1 MSKVGQIE
9 RTTQNRI
16 VALFQQQLKYRYL
29 GNLEKEEEN
38 SNVDD
43 RLLTAYLTKK
53 GYNASLISKALIE
66 FKKIVTINTNDDLY
80 QANKNVYAALRY
92 GINVK
97 EEAGQNKET
106 MYLFDWKNPQE
117 NDFAIAEEVTIKG
130 QHNKRPDIVIY
141 INGIAIAVLELKRS
155 IVSVSEGIRQNN
167 DNQKHLFI
175 KPFFTTIQLVMAG
188 QDVEGLRYAAID
200 TSEKYYLKWKEV
212 SEEFNPNDTYLLE
225 LTKPI
230 REQAAKADNQL
241 DKQIME
247 MLGKERLLEI
257 LHDFVVYDRGQKK
270 FCRPNQ
276 YFGLKAAQEHIRQ
289 KEGGIIWHTQG
300 SGKSLTMVWLTKWIR
315 EYNPNARVLIITDRD
330 ELDKQIEKV
339 FKGVDEHI
347 YRTKSGADLVEKLND
362 TKPWLLCSLIHKFGN
377 KEEGADKTKD
387 YDNYLEEL
395 KNSLPKD
402 FKPKGDFYVF
412 VDECHR
418 TQSGDLNKAM
428 RQLLGEKALFIG
440 FTGTPIMQ
448 ADKKRS
454 IEIFGKYIHTYK
466 FDEAVKDGVVLDL
479 RYEARDIEQ
488 KITSLDKIDAW
499 FDSKTK
505 GLTDFAKIELKQKW
519 GTMKKVFSSVGR
531 LQKIVADI
539 LLDMETRERLQ
550 NGRGNA
556 ILVSDSI
563 YNACRFYQL
572 FQDSGFTRCAIVT
585 SFAPSHSDIKGEG
598 EGYTEKLMQYDIYQK
613 MLNGKT
619 TEDFEDEVKKRFI
632 DEPAQ
637 MKLLIVVDKLLTG
650 FDAPSA
656 TYLYIDKSMR
666 DHGLFQAI
674 CRVNRLDGDDKDYG
688 YIIDYKDLFGSLENA
703 YKDFT
708 SKAFEDYDKK
718 DVEGLLSDRLAK
730 GKERLDDAL
739 ETIKALCEPVVPPK
753 GTKEYIAY
761 FCGNPQLKEDLKDTE
776 LKRVALYKA
785 VISLIRAYANIADE
799 MEEAG
804 YKPSEIEAIKNDLK
818 HFEAVRKEIQLASGD
833 WMDLKQYEPAM
844 RHLIDSYIAAEES
857 EKVSAFDDFS
867 LVELLV
873 KDGKGA
879 LDKLPN
885 NIKKNKE
892 AMAETIENNLRKVI
906 IEESPTNPI
915 YYEKMSVLLDELIK
929 LRNEEAEAYEK
940 YLEEIVKLAV
950 KIKKPETSN
959 EYPSS
964 INTQAKRAL
973 YDNLDKDEPLTIAMD
988 SAVIYGKHD
997 DWEGT
1002 LSKEKHLKNKVVKP
1016 VLEEYKKPEKLDP
1029 IFEVIKQ
1036 QKEYK

>member
-9 RTTQNRI
+9 RATQNRI
-16 VALFQQQLKYRYL
+16 VQLFQEQLHYRYL

-38 SNVDD
+38 SNVDEA
-43 RLLTAYLTKK
+43 LLTAYLAKK
-53 GYNASLISKALIE
+53 GHGASLISKALFE

-97 EEAGQNKET
+97 EEAGQNKT
-106 MYLFDWKNPQE
+106 TVHLIDWKNPQE

-141 INGIAIAVLELKRS
+141 INGIAVCVLELKRS
-155 IVSVSEGIRQNN
+155 TVSVSEGIRQNN

-175 KPFFTTIQLVMAG
+175 KPFYTTIQLVMAG

-200 TSEKYYLKWKEV
+200 TTEKYYLKWKEV

-230 REQAAKADNQL
+230 REQANKADNLL
-241 DKQIME
+241 DKHIIE

-257 LHDFVVYDRGQKK
+257 LHDFVVFDRGQKK

-276 YFGLKAAQEHIRQ
+276 YFGLKAAQEHIRN

-347 YRTKSGADLVEKLND
+347 VRTKSGADLIEKLNA
-362 TKPWLLCSLIHKFGN
+362 TTPWLMCSLIHKFGN
-377 KEEGADKTKD
+377 KEEAD
-387 YDNYLEEL
+387 YDSYLEEL
-395 KNSLPKD
+395 KNALPKD

-428 RQLLGEKALFIG
+428 RQLLGENALFIG

-448 ADKKRS
+448 TDKKRS

-505 GLTDFAKIELKQKW
+505 GLTDFAKTELKQKW

-556 ILVSDSI
+556 ILVSGSI
-563 YNACRFYQL
+563 YNACRYYQL
-572 FQDSGFTRCAIVT
+572 FQEAGFKRCAIVT
-585 SFAPSHSDIKGEG
+585 SFAPSYADIKGEG
-598 EGYTEKLMQYDIYQK
+598 EGHTEKLMQYEIYQK

-619 TEDFEDEVKKRFI
+619 SEDFEDEAKKRFI

-656 TYLYIDKSMR
+656 TFLYIDKSMR

-703 YKDFT
+703 YNDFT
-708 SKAFEDYDKK
+708 SKAFEDYDKA

-739 ETIKALCEPVVPPK
+739 ETIKALCEPVAPPK
-753 GTKEYIAY
+753 GTQQNIAY
-761 FCGNPQLKEDLKDTE
+761 FCGNPQLKEDLKDSE
-776 LKRVALYKA
+776 PKRVALYKA
-785 VISLIRAYANIADE
+785 VISLIRSYANIADE

-804 YKPSEIEAIKNDLK
+804 YKPNEIENIKIDLK
-818 HFEAVRKEIQLASGD
+818 HFESVRKEIQLASGD
-833 WMDLKQYEPAM
+833 WVDLKQFEPAM

-857 EKVSAFDDFS
+857 QKVSAFDDFS

-873 KDGKGA
+873 KDGKSA
-879 LDKLPN
+879 LDKLPD

-929 LRNEEAEAYEK
+929 LRNEEAAIYEK
-940 YLEEIVKLAV
+940 YLEEIIKLAV
-950 KIKKPETSN
+950 KVKKPETSN

-973 YDNLDKDEPLTIAMD
+973 YDNLEKDEPLTIAMD
-988 SAVIYGKHD
+988 SAVVYGKHD

-1016 VLEEYKKPEKLDP
+1016 VLEEYKKTEKLDP
-1029 IFEVIKQ
+1029 IFEIIKQ